1 VKEFLSREGVPFT
14 AHNVDE
20 DDRAYD
26 ELIARGWRTI
36 PVTIIG
42 DHVVKGFDAGALAA
56 AIAEWRAR
64 SASGAQG
71 IPD

>member
-1 VKEFLSREGVPFT
+1 VKELLSREGVPFT

-26 ELIARGWRTI
+26 ALIARGWRTV

-42 DHVVKGFDAGALAA
+42 DHAINGFDEPALMA
-56 AIAEWRAR
+56 AIAGWRDR
-64 SASGAQG
+64 SSL
-71 IPD
+71 

>member
-1 VKEFLSREGVPFT
+1 VKELLSHAGVPFT

-26 ELIARGWRTI
+26 ELIARGWRTV

-42 DHVVKGFDAGALAA
+42 DRVLKGFDPAALES

-64 SASGAQG
+64 A
-71 IPD
+71 